1 MRGLLGL
8 CVAGLVDAGPFQ
20 TVIKAL
26 EDAAEDAKAAQQ
38 VNDDEFTKIQCKAQE
53 LIDDSNEVIPI
64 EKKNIEK
71 YTATLEELR
80 SDNQAKS
87 IEISELQ
94 ASVAKNK
101 KELAEKTQKRND
113 EAAKYATDKSDM
125 ETGMAAM
132 DQAIKLLTEGTAN
145 FLQVRDRAFKK
156 VKSTNPAVLSLL
168 QTGVT
173 MKTSGQIIGVLNS
186 MKDTFVENLAD
197 MTAAE
202 NLAIKYFTS
211 YKERTEAQIKA
222 ETKLY
227 EEKQAAVQANSQEI
241 ATTVTA
247 LETSQT
253 TLAEK
258 EEQLRVQT
266 EHLAAHTKFH
276 QELKAESLALLES
289 IQNAIELLGSPEAL
303 KTMAK
308 SEEHMTAVPSFL
320 QIPKRTALLAKQQ
333 KKKGANAYSGWGTI
347 YDAIDDMTA
356 ALTAELSEADEK
368 FANCEQEIS
377 SHLANERDLKTKYNE
392 DMALK
397 ASTETAIDTAK
408 DTIKTSQDTIATSQ
422 KTIQDT
428 MDNLNKLIQDTDR
441 EIAEGKAATKLFN
454 EAIAMLSTNTGK
466 EMGSGP
472 QDDDDTTAEAA
483 YDSSKIKE
491 GTSRVTAIIEKV
503 RDDMNK
509 EINDMV
515 KDNEKTMQDYR
526 DLVQTNKDTIE
537 AAEGDLGKA
546 QQSLADSKTV
556 LAGTMQRLK
565 YTEEGLAAELKWWG
579 DENSGTNLDT
589 RGQECIKYMG
599 REELVGHDDRN
610 VAPDSGYKPT
620 DKITGD
626 GLYHSTTAAKN
637 AEKDGLA
644 ELKTLIEGLEQ
655 QYLVPQF

>member
-8 CVAGLVDAGPFQ
+8 AVAVTGVNAGPFQ

-26 EDAAEDAKAAQQ
+26 EDAADDAKAAQQ

-53 LIDDSNEVIPI
+53 LIDDSNEVIPV

-71 YTATLEELR
+71 YTALLEELR

-87 IEISELQ
+87 IEISDLQ
-94 ASVAKNK
+94 ASVAKNT

-132 DQAIKLLTEGTAN
+132 DQAINLLTQGTAN
-145 FLQVRDRAFKK
+145 FLQVRDRAFSKI
-156 VKSTNPAVLSLL
+156 KSKNPTVMSLL
-168 QTGVT
+168 QTGVS

-186 MKDTFVENLAD
+186 MKDTFTENLAD

-211 YKERTEAQIKA
+211 YKDRTEAQIKA
-222 ETKLY
+222 ENKLI
-227 EEKQAAVQANSQEI
+227 EEKQKAVQANSQEI
-241 ATTVTA
+241 STTVTA
-247 LETSQT
+247 LETSKN

-276 QELKAESLALLES
+276 DEMKAETLALLES
-289 IQNAIELLGSPEAL
+289 IQNAIDLLGSPEAL

-308 SEEHMTAVPSFL
+308 SEEHMTAVSFL
-320 QIPKRTALLAKQQ
+320 QYPKTALLSR
-333 KKKGANAYSGWGTI
+333 KKEANAYSGWGTI
-347 YDAIDDMTA
+347 YSAIDDMTA

-377 SHLANERDLKTKYNE
+377 SHLANERDLKTKFNE
-392 DMALK
+392 DSALK
-397 ASTETAIDTAK
+397 ASTESDIETAK
-408 DTIKTSQDTIATSQ
+408 NTIATAQETIATSQ

-428 MDNLNKLIQDTDR
+428 MDNLNQLIQDTDR

-454 EAIAMLSTNTGK
+454 EAIAMLSTNTGT
-466 EMGSGP
+466 ELGSGP

-483 YDSSKIKE
+483 YDTSKIKE

-509 EINDMV
+509 EINAMV
-515 KDNEKTMQDYR
+515 KDNEKTMQEYR
-526 DLVQTNKDTIE
+526 DLVQTNKETIE
-537 AAEGDLGKA
+537 TAEGDLGTA

-565 YTEEGLAAELKWWG
+565 YTEEGLAAELAWWG

-599 REELVGHDDRN
+599 REELVGHGDRN
-610 VAPDSGYKPT
+610 AAPDSGYKAT
-620 DKITGD
+620 DKIEGD
-626 GLYHSTTAAKN
+626 GLYHSTTSAKN
-637 AEKDGLA
+637 NEKDELA
-644 ELKTLIEGLEQ
+644 SLKSLIEGLEQ
-655 QYLVPQF
+655 QYHVPQPGM